1 MSFWNNTNTDYA
13 IRDYVCNYERF
24 RRVHEPTLPSAATLL
39 LHPTFRGVKYPTREE
54 RSYQVGSALSSQP
67 NDVVQSVLNFF
78 PCEEGRLLAV
88 EDSWYGWQ
96 QEVPVLDHELE
107 NLIDGRGTGL
117 VQGQSQSQVYTTGGD
132 GTVGS
137 EEHED
142 YSEEILIP

>member
-1 MSFWNNTNTDYA
+1 M
-13 IRDYVCNYERF
+13 
-24 RRVHEPTLPSAATLL
+24 
-39 LHPTFRGVKYPTREE
+39 
-54 RSYQVGSALSSQP
+54 
-67 NDVVQSVLNFF
+67 
-78 PCEEGRLLAV
+78 